1 MSCFSDTAGEMT
13 SNNANEFDIRLS
25 QSFLIRSAYNY
36 RRVVSTFNFYQ
47 LSELILITFQLN
59 VILPGECEST
69 QCQCFLN
76 MLPEYAAISQEG
88 TCTLTYVTILPS
100 VTITAIF
107 SKTTKFCQMDFITD

>member
-1 MSCFSDTAGEMT
+1 MLTIIEESCLLNFLPIKWTNF
-13 SNNANEFDIRLS
+13 NNI
-25 QSFLIRSAYNY
+25 
-36 RRVVSTFNFYQ
+36 
-47 LSELILITFQLN
+47 QLN

-88 TCTLTYVTILPS
+88 TCTMTYVTMLLS
-100 VTITAIF
+100 VTIMAIF